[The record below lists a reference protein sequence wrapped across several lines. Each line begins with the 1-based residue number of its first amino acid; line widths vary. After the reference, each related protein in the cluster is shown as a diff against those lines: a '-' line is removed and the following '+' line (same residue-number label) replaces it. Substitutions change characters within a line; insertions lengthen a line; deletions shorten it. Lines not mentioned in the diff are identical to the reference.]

1 MAENKQINVKKIKLL
16 GQEYLVRT
24 SSLHDMEE
32 IAKYV
37 DSKMGG
43 KAKIGIVGALNSTI
57 QNVRQKGFTDT
68 LAKNKRVEIVGV
80 VDGRNIS
87 EKAMAASENLFTA
100 NPSMNAV
107 YTTGEPALVGAIA
120 ATEAQGLENDIKIFG
135 WDLTSHSINGIER
148 GYVISV
154 VQQSPYNMGVYAVDV
169 LNNTFN
175 GKSVPRVIDVPVTLV
190 TKSNVSQFK

>member
-57 QNVRQKGFTDT
+57 QKRT
-68 LAKNKRVEIVGV
+68 LLFM
-80 VDGRNIS
+80 NI
-87 EKAMAASENLFTA
+87 L
-100 NPSMNAV
+100 
-107 YTTGEPALVGAIA
+107 
-120 ATEAQGLENDIKIFG
+120 GLC
-135 WDLTSHSINGIER
+135 
-148 GYVISV
+148 
-154 VQQSPYNMGVYAVDV
+154 
-169 LNNTFN
+169 
-175 GKSVPRVIDVPVTLV
+175 
-190 TKSNVSQFK
+190 SQ